1 MRSLTLVPLI
11 LAAALVADASAEPV
25 YESLRVPAD
34 SAPSLLQADDD
45 VWSPARTIAWGP
57 KEYETTFRA
66 LWNESGLFVRFDA
79 TDPDPWHT
87 LTQRDARLWE
97 EEVVELF
104 LARVRNAREYTELQ
118 INPANVVCDLRVN
131 LAERMFDARW
141 NLAGL
146 ETRVQKRREGWTA
159 VAFLPWTG
167 LQSVP
172 PKPGDQW
179 SFNVFRIERPGGI
192 SNPDR
197 DALLLAWSPTGER
210 SFHVPEAF
218 GDLLF
223 R

>member
-1 MRSLTLVPLI
+1 VRGLTLAPLI
-11 LAAALVADASAEPV
+11 LAAALVADANSEPV
-25 YESLRVPAD
+25 YESFRVPAD
-34 SAPSLLQADDD
+34 SAPLLLEADDD
-45 VWSPARTIAWGP
+45 VWSQARTIAWGP

-66 LWNESGLFVRFDA
+66 LWNDSGFFVRFDA

-104 LARVRNAREYTELQ
+104 LARDRNAREYTELQ
-118 INPANVVCDLRVN
+118 ISPANVVCDLHVN
-131 LAERMFDARW
+131 LAERIFDMRW
-141 NLAGL
+141 NLVGL
-146 ETRVQKRREGWTA
+146 ETRVHERQEGWTA

-167 LQSVP
+167 LESVP
-172 PKPGDQW
+172 PKPRDQW
-179 SFNVFRIERPGGI
+179 SFNVFRIERPGGKAD
-192 SNPDR
+192 PDR
-197 DALLLAWSPTGER
+197 DALFLAWSPTGER